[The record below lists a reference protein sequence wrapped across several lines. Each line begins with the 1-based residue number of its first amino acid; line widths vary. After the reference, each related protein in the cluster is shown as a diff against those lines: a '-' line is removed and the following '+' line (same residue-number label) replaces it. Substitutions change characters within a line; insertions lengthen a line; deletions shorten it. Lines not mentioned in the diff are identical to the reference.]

1 MLSIDEEFNK
11 INASLKSKQLFKI
24 DGPFIIGLEK
34 QENLIW
40 IYNYEERRDYKI
52 KDKEKNISI
61 LMKQSQ

>member
-1 MLSIDEEFNK
+1 MLSIDKDFNR
-11 INASLKSKQLFKI
+11 INVSLKSKQLFKI

-52 KDKEKNISI
+52 KDKEKNI
-61 LMKQSQ
+61 